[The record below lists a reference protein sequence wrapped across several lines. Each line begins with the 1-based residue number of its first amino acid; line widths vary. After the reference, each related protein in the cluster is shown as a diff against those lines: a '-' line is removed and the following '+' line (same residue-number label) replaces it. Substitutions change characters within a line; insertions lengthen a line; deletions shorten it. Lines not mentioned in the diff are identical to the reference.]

1 MTVRRVFFVWV
12 LALLT
17 VGASSFGVSS
27 AWAQSADYA
36 KGRASAVQGFKA
48 YKLTDYA
55 TALTAFEE
63 ARKLYPAGQVLRMWG
78 YTLLALERWG
88 EAHGA
93 LEQALQAELKP
104 LPDSVRGEVRDNIDK
119 ARSHLAL
126 LTIRSST
133 SGASVSIDGGPEE
146 ALPIEGRLLAEGAHQ
161 LRATAPEHEDSERS
175 VDLQGGSSPS
185 VEIDLEEK
193 KPDVVE
199 KPEPD
204 EPPSAVPAWL
214 RPAALGGAAV
224 GLTAL
229 GAGVAT
235 LLSGRSLT
243 AQVDDRNAQLAQQW
257 PTMCTSSALAGCH
270 QAAEANHRDAQ
281 RAYQLEA
288 AGLSLMISGVVLAAA
303 GTTTLILFEPATAE
317 PSKSSLR
324 CSPAVLGAQCSL
336 TF

>member
-1 MTVRRVFFVWV
+1 V

-17 VGASSFGVSS
+17 IGGSSFGASS
-27 AWAQSADYA
+27 AWAQSADFA
-36 KGRASAVQGFKA
+36 KGRALAVQGFKA
-48 YKLTDYA
+48 YKLTDYG

-63 ARKLYPAGQVLRMWG
+63 ARTLYPAGQVLRMWG
-78 YTLLALERWG
+78 YTLLALERWS

-104 LPDSVRGEVRDNIDK
+104 LSESVRGEVRDNIAK

-133 SGASVSIDGGPEE
+133 SGASVSIDGGPKE

-185 VEIDLEEK
+185 IDMDLEAK
-193 KPDVVE
+193 
-199 KPEPD
+199 KPEPVEEPEPV
-204 EPPSAVPAWL
+204 EPPSTAPAWL
-214 RPAALGGAAV
+214 RPAALGGTAL

-235 LLSGRSLT
+235 LLSGRSMT
-243 AQVDDRNAQLAQQW
+243 AQVDDRNARLAQQW
-257 PTMCTSSALAGCH
+257 PTMCTSSALSGCH

-288 AGLSLMISGVVLAAA
+288 AGLSLMISGAALAAA
-303 GTTTLILFEPATAE
+303 GTTTLILFAPTAAE

-336 TF
+336 RF